1 MNLSVIIPVF
11 NEKNTVEEIIS
22 RVERVQFEGIELK
35 EIIIVDDGSMDGT
48 RSILNQYK
56 KRRGITL
63 FLQPNNKGKGA
74 TVRKGFELASGDLL
88 LVQDSDLEYNPV
100 DYSKLLAPILS
111 GNADVVY
118 GSRFVGGDA
127 HRVLLYWH
135 SWGNKVLT
143 TLSNM
148 LTNLNMTDMECG
160 YKVFRKEIINQIKL
174 RENRFGIEPEITA
187 KIGKLAK
194 KGKCRI
200 YEVGISYFGRT
211 YNEGKKITWKDGLSA
226 IRCIIKY
233 NLLKD

>member
-1 MNLSVIIPVF
+1 MKVSIIIPVF
-11 NEKNTVEEIIS
+11 NEETTIDEIIL
-22 RVERVQFEGIELK
+22 RVRNVRLQDVESK
-35 EIIIVDDGSMDGT
+35 EIIVVDDGSTDGT
-48 RSILNQYK
+48 MEKLNKYK
-56 KRRGITL
+56 LNNDI
-63 FLQPNNKGKGA
+63 FIFSQPDNKGKGA
-74 TVRKGFELASGDLL
+74 SVRKGFELATGDIW
-88 LVQDSDLEYNPV
+88 LVQDSDLEYNPD

-135 SWGNKVLT
+135 SWGNKILT

-148 LTNLNMTDMECG
+148 LTDLNLTDMECG
-160 YKVFRKEIINQIKL
+160 YKVFRREIIDQIKL
-174 RENRFGIEPEITA
+174 KEDRFGFEPEVTA
-187 KIGKLAK
+187 KIAKLAK

-200 YEVGISYFGRT
+200 YEVGISYSGRT

>member
-22 RVERVQFEGIELK
+22 RVERVQLEGIELK
-35 EIIIVDDGSMDGT
+35 EIIIVDDGSTDGT
-48 RSILNQYK
+48 RDVLNQYK
-56 KRRGITL
+56 EKGGIII
-63 FLQPNNKGKGA
+63 FLQSNNKGKGA
-74 TVRKGFELASGDLL
+74 AVRKGFELASGDLW
-88 LVQDSDLEYNPV
+88 LVQDSDLEYNPD

-135 SWGNKVLT
+135 SWGNKILT

-148 LTNLNMTDMECG
+148 LTDLNLTDMECG
-160 YKVFRKEIINQIKL
+160 YKVFRREIIDQIKL
-174 RENRFGIEPEITA
+174 KEDRFGFEPEVTA
-187 KIGKLAK
+187 KVAKLAK
-194 KGKCRI
+194 KGKCNI
-200 YEVGISYFGRT
+200 YEVGVSYFGRT
-211 YNEGKKITWKDGLSA
+211 YHEGKKITWKDGLSA

-233 NLLKD
+233 NL

>member
-1 MNLSVIIPVF
+1 MSLSIIIPVF
-11 NEKNTVEEIIS
+11 NEKATIGEIIS
-22 RVERVQFEGIELK
+22 RVERVQLEGIELK
-35 EIIIVDDGSMDGT
+35 EIIIVDDGSTDGT
-48 RSILNQYK
+48 RGVLDQYK
-56 KRRGITL
+56 EKSGIIL
-63 FLQPNNKGKGA
+63 SLQPNNKGKGA
-74 TVRKGFELASGDLL
+74 AVRKGFELASGDIL
-88 LVQDSDLEYNPV
+88 LVQDSDLEYNPNE
-100 DYSKLLAPILS
+100 YPKLLAPILF

-118 GSRFVGGDA
+118 GSRFVGGGA
-127 HRVLLYWH
+127 NRVLFYWH